1 MKLNL
6 RPLYVVLA
14 LLLLCGGLYM
24 MKNKRSIIEGLANPA
39 HTEFVSKG
47 LSNDITSLQDA
58 LHISKYQS
66 NYQSIVKDMMQWCD
80 LSILKVLVSNKIGIE
95 DGVDTAN
102 TELITS
108 LNQYAQFKNTLQ
120 GVNDTLLTNVQS
132 SVTNN

>member
-1 MKLNL
+1 MNLNL
-6 RPLYVVLA
+6 RPLYVVVA
-14 LLLLCGGLYM
+14 LVLLCGGLYM

-80 LSILKVLVSNKIGIE
+80 LSILKVLVSNKINIE

-120 GVNDTLLTNVQS
+120 GVNDTLLTNIQN

>member
-1 MKLNL
+1 MNLNL
-6 RPLYVVLA
+6 RPLYVVVA
-14 LLLLCGGLYM
+14 LVLLCGGLYM

-80 LSILKVLVSNKIGIE
+80 LSILKVLVSNKINIE

-120 GVNDTLLTNVQS
+120 GVNDTLLTNIQS

>member
-1 MKLNL
+1 
-6 RPLYVVLA
+6 VVA
-14 LLLLCGGLYM
+14 LVLLCGGLYM

>member
-1 MKLNL
+1 MNLNL
-6 RPLYVVLA
+6 RPLYVVVA
-14 LLLLCGGLYM
+14 LVLLCGGLYM

-80 LSILKVLVSNKIGIE
+80 LYILKVLVSNKINIE

-120 GVNDTLLTNVQS
+120 GVNDTLLTNIQN

>member
-1 MKLNL
+1 MNLNL
-6 RPLYVVLA
+6 RPLYVVVA
-14 LLLLCGGLYM
+14 LVLLCGGLYM

-80 LSILKVLVSNKIGIE
+80 LSILKVLVSNKINIE

-120 GVNDTLLTNVQS
+120 GVNDSLLTNIQS